1 MGATPHIPGF
11 SLDGLIKRFKDIEY
25 SVRLLQEKLNHVF
38 DNTGLSVP
46 GPGTTQ
52 VDGNLNVL
60 GILNMLGTA
69 IVSGTNGIKSSNFA
83 TGVSGWNLTG
93 TQVEINTGAIGNSA
107 LVHPLAFD
115 GNGGATTN
123 FALSTTGSSV
133 ALGAVTNTVPA
144 GMTKMASFVV
154 GNITAVNPT
163 ASLDYLECKVGIID
177 PSSTNFAGN
186 TQYTPVS
193 GSNGSG
199 HVSASK
205 YGLLSGL
212 SGGQSVTHYISAWS
226 ANANWAANAS
236 NIADVQAIILWGA

>member
-115 GNGGATTN
+115 GAGGAAIN
-123 FALSTTGSSV
+123 FAIPTTQTVVGSTSS
-133 ALGAVTNTVPA
+133 TVPA
-144 GMTKMASFVV
+144 GMTKMASFVTGLVTGYNGTAAPDYLYAAVAITGNGSTYV
-154 GNITAVNPT
+154 GNQMYGLVGASTAGEV
-163 ASLDYLECKVGIID
+163 AC
-177 PSSTNFAGN
+177 
-186 TQYTPVS
+186 
-193 GSNGSG
+193 
-199 HVSASK
+199 SK
-205 YGLLSGL
+205 YGILTGLTPGATVVHDIRVNSQTAAWPASGA
-212 SGGQSVTHYISAWS
+212 TR
-226 ANANWAANAS
+226 
-236 NIADVQAIILWGA
+236 ADLQVLILWGA